1 PSASEDGM
9 SLTDVKNSRRSGMS
23 DRERHSP
30 TSAFAP
36 NAPQD
41 AEAED
46 REKNQAQQHHIT
58 ARLTAQLLDH
68 ACYQRLAALRL
79 MSGRG
84 DHPERCGTRRRN
96 EEGKTQRAYLLL
108 RTALVR
114 MQCDED
120 GFRGNSEERDGDEED
135 EHRADYGEDE
145 LVHLPRSFL
154 RFRMRASS
162 FTSSSTSESA
172 T

>member
-1 PSASEDGM
+1 M

-46 REKNQAQQHHIT
+46 REKNQAEQHHIT
-58 ARLTAQLLDH
+58 ARLTAKMVDH

-79 MSGRG
+79 MSGSGDQPEHWAKRG
-84 DHPERCGTRRRN
+84 RN

-108 RTALVR
+108 RTAL
-114 MQCDED
+114 
-120 GFRGNSEERDGDEED
+120 
-135 EHRADYGEDE
+135 
-145 LVHLPRSFL
+145 
-154 RFRMRASS
+154 
-162 FTSSSTSESA
+162 
-172 T
+172 